1 MWSSPVTLTPPA
13 SEPVTIDEAKEFL
26 VIEAEEV
33 LYDQL
38 LASFIT
44 AAREQVEA
52 VTGTRLVAQTVRL
65 AAREWYGLEVLPI
78 GPVRSVTSIAYD
90 DTAGI
95 SQVLPTANW
104 ELFGAGLQTGI
115 RPVYNAAW
123 PAALRRQ
130 DAIRV
135 TLEVGYDD
143 VPGPLKTAILIMVAD
158 LFAQRESFAVG
169 TVAAKVPSTMQVD
182 SLLTN
187 YRIWL

>member
-1 MWSSPVTLTPPA
+1 MWSAPVTLTPPA
-13 SEPVTIDEAKEFL
+13 SEPVTIDEVKEFL

-33 LYDQL
+33 LYDQQ
-38 LASFIT
+38 LARFIT
-44 AAREQVEA
+44 AARQQVEA
-52 VTGTRLVAQTVRL
+52 VTGTRLVPQIVRV
-65 AAREWYGLEVLPI
+65 AAREWHDLKALPI
-78 GPVRSVTSIAYD
+78 GPVRTVTSIAYD
-90 DTAGI
+90 DTAGV
-95 SQVLPTANW
+95 SQVLATANW
-104 ELFGAGLQTGI
+104 ELFGTGLQTGI

-135 TLEVGYDD
+135 TLEIGYDD
-143 VPGPLKTAILIMVAD
+143 VPGPVKTAILIMIAD

-187 YRIWL
+187 FRIWL